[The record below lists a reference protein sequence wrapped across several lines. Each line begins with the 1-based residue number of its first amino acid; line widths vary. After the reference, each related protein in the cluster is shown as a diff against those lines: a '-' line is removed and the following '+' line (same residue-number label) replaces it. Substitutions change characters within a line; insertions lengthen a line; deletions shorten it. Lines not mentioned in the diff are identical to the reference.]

1 MEEAKLHL
9 ITNLQKKY
17 FSEELNYLS
26 HKIQLKKSSKLKFL
40 TPFVDKDGILRV
52 GGRLENAPISWD
64 EKHPI
69 ILPKDHIT
77 DLIIRYTHLRN
88 LHGGVQS
95 TLFLLRK
102 NFWPIK
108 AKLSVKKII
117 NSCIICIKQSAKV
130 HSQLMGDL
138 PSCRITPSRTF
149 QHTGIDYAGPI
160 EIRTGKGRGY
170 KSIKG
175 YFCIFVCMVTRA
187 VHSEAVTD
195 YSAKTVILTLIRFV
209 SRRGL
214 PSDIYS
220 DNGTNFRGADKE
232 LKEAWRNVTNEKSVQ
247 NHVLDKG
254 IRWHFNPPHAPHFGG
269 LWEAGV
275 KSVKSHFKR
284 VIGKQTLTFEELIT
298 LLCQVEACL
307 NSRPI
312 AALSNK
318 ADDFNYLTPG
328 HFLIGA
334 PLLSI
339 PHTSETSPN
348 KDRFVRWNLVQRMM
362 EDFWKRWSIEY
373 PQGLQKHYKWIKI
386 TKNIQKND
394 LVLIQDPEN
403 LKMKWTMGRVS
414 EVHPGKDNLVRV
426 VSVKTSKG
434 TYRRPISQICLLP
447 LQQEKT

>member
-1 MEEAKLHL
+1 
-9 ITNLQKKY
+9 
-17 FSEELNYLS
+17 
-26 HKIQLKKSSKLKFL
+26 
-40 TPFVDKDGILRV
+40 
-52 GGRLENAPISWD
+52 
-64 EKHPI
+64 
-69 ILPKDHIT
+69 
-77 DLIIRYTHLRN
+77 
-88 LHGGVQS
+88 
-95 TLFLLRK
+95 
-102 NFWPIK
+102 
-108 AKLSVKKII
+108 
-117 NSCIICIKQSAKV
+117 
-130 HSQLMGDL
+130 MGDL
-138 PSCRITPSRTF
+138 PSYRITPSRSI

-187 VHSEAVTD
+187 VHLEAVTD
-195 YSAKTVILTLIRFV
+195 YRAKTFILTLIRFV

-232 LKEAWRNVTNEKSVQ
+232 LKEAWRNVTIEKSVQ

-269 LWEAGV
+269 LWKAGV

-312 AALSNK
+312 AALSNT

-373 PQGLQKHYKWIKI
+373 PQGLQKHYKWNKI

-447 LQQEKT
+447 LQQEKLD